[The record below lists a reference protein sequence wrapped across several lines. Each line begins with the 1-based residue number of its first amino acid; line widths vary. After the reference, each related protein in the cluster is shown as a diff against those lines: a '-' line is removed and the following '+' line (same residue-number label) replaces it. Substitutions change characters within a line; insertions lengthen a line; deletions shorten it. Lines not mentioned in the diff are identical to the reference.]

1 MLLEG
6 SITVSTV
13 SVEVILKFA
22 SALTQTIFF
31 ITFLETPTQ
40 VFYCEFCETFK
51 NTYFEKYL
59 RITTSVFFYYLYRR
73 EFRTLSNIY
82 VGMSCKNNSWLLT
95 FSYFRQQLICLFD
108 LSKNELSIPMQT
120 VCHIQNKVEITI
132 VSGFRQTNH
141 A

>member
-59 RITTSVFFYYLYRR
+59 RTTTSVFFIISTEGNLGPC
-73 EFRTLSNIY
+73 RTFMLE
-82 VGMSCKNNSWLLT
+82 
-95 FSYFRQQLICLFD
+95 CLA
-108 LSKNELSIPMQT
+108 K
-120 VCHIQNKVEITI
+120 ITH
-132 VSGFRQTNH
+132 GF
-141 A
+141 